1 MKKRES
7 FTLIELLVVMG
18 IIGLLVALLF
28 PAIGAARLA
37 ANRARAQA
45 EVKALEAAMNK
56 YLLDYGRYPGQTTSG
71 DKSYLSGNA
80 TQIAEFSALID
91 TLRGITASNNPRREV
106 YLDVATGAATTNG
119 LVDPWDRPYRMIVDG
134 DFNKSITLPSPLSGT
149 VQGRS
154 VVVWSVGPDGTNVAN
169 FIKSWE

>member
-56 YLLDYGRYPGQTTSG
+56 YLLDYGRYPGQTTAA
-71 DKSYLSGNA
+71 DKSFTSGNA
-80 TQIAEFSALID
+80 SQIAEFAALID
-91 TLRGITASNNPRREV
+91 TLRGITTNNNPRREV

-119 LVDPWDRPYRMIVDG
+119 LVDPWDRPYRLVVDG
-134 DFNKSITLPSPLSGT
+134 NFDKTITLPSPLSGT
-149 VQGRS
+149 VRGRS

>member
-1 MKKRES
+1 MKRRES

-45 EVKALEAAMNK
+45 EVRALEAAMNK
-56 YLLDYGRYPGQTTSG
+56 YLLDYGRFPGQTTAA
-71 DKSYLSGNA
+71 DKSYTSGNA
-80 TQIAEFSALID
+80 SQIAEYAALID
-91 TLRGITASNNPRREV
+91 TLRGVTTSNNPRREV
-106 YLDVATGAATTNG
+106 YLEVATGSVTTNG
-119 LVDPWDRPYRMIVDG
+119 FVDPWDRPYRMVVDG
-134 DFNKSITLPSPLSGT
+134 NFDKSISLPSPLSGT

-154 VVVWSVGPDGTNVAN
+154 VVVWSAGPDGTNVAN
-169 FIKSWE
+169 FIKSWD